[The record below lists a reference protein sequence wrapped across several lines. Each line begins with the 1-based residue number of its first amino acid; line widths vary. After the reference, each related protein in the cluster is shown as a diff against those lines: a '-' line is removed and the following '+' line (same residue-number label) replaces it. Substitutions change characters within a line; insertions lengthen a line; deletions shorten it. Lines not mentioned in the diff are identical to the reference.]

1 MFWGAAWAILVLAAG
16 GGLLYRQA
24 IRPPAATPPAV
35 ELDPG
40 GDVVEE
46 ALRLA
51 GIDSLAARGRWVD
64 EVPGVDLAALPPA
77 RREVFLRFANAR
89 RCTCD
94 CGYTLAGCRN
104 FDASCETSAPS
115 VAALY
120 DSVRAGFIRIAD
132 GVRERPARGG

>member
-1 MFWGAAWAILVLAAG
+1 MRSQALRSGWALHQDEQRIKDAG
-16 GGLLYRQA
+16 
-24 IRPPAATPPAV
+24 IDFVVHKPCAV
-35 ELDPG
+35 NDFQ
-40 GDVVEE
+40 DVVEE
-46 ALRLA
+46 ALQLA

-104 FDASCETSAPS
+104 FDASCETSGPL

-120 DSVRAGFIRIAD
+120 DSVRAGFIRSASGI
-132 GVRERPARGG
+132 RERPARGG